1 MLKKKLILFIFLI
14 FSLSAHSLENKILVK
29 VDNKII
35 TSIDIFKE
43 TQYLIAINENI
54 QKLPKNKIFEIAKNS
69 LIKNTI
75 KRNEIS
81 KYITNTNLNEK
92 LINQLLQSYSKKLG
106 FQSKDEFLNH
116 LRRFDLNAD
125 TIKKRLNTDMLWN
138 DLIINKFSNRILIDK
153 KKIKD
158 EIIKDGN
165 KIRSFLLSEIVFDL
179 SSGQS
184 LEKKFDIIENEI
196 LMTGFENSALIH
208 SISDTSSLGGKLGWI
223 KESSLNKSLKRIIS
237 NLKIGS
243 HSKPIR
249 ISSGFLV
256 LKVENIKEIDEE
268 LDVEKELNKRIANK
282 KNEQLNQLSL
292 LYYNKIKK
300 DVKIDQK

>member
-1 MLKKKLILFIFLI
+1 MIKKKLILFIFLI

-69 LIKNTI
+69 LIKNKI

-179 SSGQS
+179 PSGQS
-184 LEKKFDIIENEI
+184 LEKKFEIIENEI
-196 LMTGFENSALIH
+196 LMKGFENSALIH

>member
-1 MLKKKLILFIFLI
+1 MLKKKLILVIFLI

-29 VDNKII
+29 IDNKII

-69 LIKNTI
+69 LIKNKI

-179 SSGQS
+179 PSGQS
-184 LEKKFDIIENEI
+184 LEKKFEIIENEI
-196 LMTGFENSALIH
+196 LMKGFENSALIH

>member
-179 SSGQS
+179 PSGQS
-184 LEKKFDIIENEI
+184 LEKKFEIIENEI

>member
-1 MLKKKLILFIFLI
+1 MIKKKLILFIFLI

-179 SSGQS
+179 PSGQS
-184 LEKKFDIIENEI
+184 LEKKFEIIENEI

>member
-1 MLKKKLILFIFLI
+1 MIKKKLILFIFLI

-179 SSGQS
+179 PSGQS
-184 LEKKFDIIENEI
+184 LEKKFEIIENEI
-196 LMTGFENSALIH
+196 LMKGFENSALIH